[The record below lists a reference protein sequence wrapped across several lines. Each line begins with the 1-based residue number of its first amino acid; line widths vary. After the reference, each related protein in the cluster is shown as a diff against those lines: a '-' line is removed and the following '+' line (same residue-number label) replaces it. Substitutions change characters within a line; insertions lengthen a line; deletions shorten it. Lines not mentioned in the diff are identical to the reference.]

1 VTERHTRISPEE
13 QIALLEET
21 LEATHDGLLVLDLER
36 RVVRYN
42 RQFLRMFDLTAA
54 EVDSGDIRAIAAK
67 ISGEVENP
75 GQLMINAADPWV
87 DPSMEILDTI
97 TFKDGRV
104 YERFLAPHRV
114 GGRIIGRVAS
124 YRDITQTVRAEELLE
139 QHRAFLEKAQEV
151 AHIGSWIAELD
162 ESDRLT
168 WSNETYRIF
177 GITRDRFLS
186 TTAAFYAFVHPD
198 DRDMVARASLA
209 AQKGD
214 LPYDVDHRIIRADGD
229 VRWVQEKADVV
240 RGADG
245 VARRMVGTVQ
255 DITERRV
262 LEEQLRQS
270 QKLEAIGRLAGGIA
284 HDLNNSLTAII
295 GYTELALGALSG
307 DHVARPDVHEIRR
320 AAGRAEAVTRQLLAF
335 SRKQMLE
342 PRLFSLRDSVVN
354 LARLVEQLL
363 GASIAIAT
371 TVPEDLP
378 PIYGDPGRIEQAILN
393 IALNAKDAMPD
404 GGQLTLA
411 VSLADVDEV
420 FAAGHRP
427 MPAGRYV
434 ELRITDTGQG
444 MDAATKARVFEPFF
458 TTKDVGKGT
467 GLGLAMVYGTV
478 RQSGGYVFVDSEL
491 HRGTTFTVYF
501 RPAEG
506 NARIDTART
515 GANER
520 TTPATVPVV
529 EAPATVLVVEDET
542 PVRNLV
548 VTTLRRK
555 GYRMLH
561 AASAAEGMALSRA
574 EPGAIDLLL
583 IDASMPGM
591 SGLDLAKTLAA
602 ERPGMRVAVMS
613 GFTEETLDLGRVGAT
628 AVLVQKPFAPA
639 ELQRR
644 IAELLG

>member
-1 VTERHTRISPEE
+1 MTDRQTRISPEE

-42 RQFLRMFDLTAA
+42 RQFLRMVDLTAD
-54 EVDSGDIRAIAAK
+54 EVDRGDVKAIAER
-67 ISGEVENP
+67 ISREVEDP
-75 GQLMINAADPWV
+75 AQLMINAVDPWADPAV
-87 DPSMEILDTI
+87 EILGTLR
-97 TFKDGRV
+97 FKDGRV

-162 ESDRLT
+162 GSDRLT
-168 WSNETYRIF
+168 WSDETYRIF
-177 GITRDRFLS
+177 GIPRDRFQGTS
-186 TTAAFYAFVHPD
+186 AAFNALVHPD
-198 DRDMVARASLA
+198 DRDLVARVSAD
-209 AQKGD
+209 AQRGE

-229 VRWVQEKADVV
+229 VRWVHEKADVV

-245 VARRMVGTVQ
+245 VTRRMVGTVQ

-295 GYTELALGALSG
+295 GYTELALGTLSG
-307 DHVARPDVHEIRR
+307 EHAATPDVHEIRR

-335 SRKQMLE
+335 SRKQTLE
-342 PRLFSLRDSVVN
+342 PRLFSLGDSVAS
-354 LARLVEQLL
+354 LARMVERLL

-371 TVPEDLP
+371 TVSDDLP
-378 PIYGDPGRIEQAILN
+378 PIYGDPGQIEQAILN
-393 IALNAKDAMPD
+393 IALNARDAMPD

-420 FAAGHRP
+420 FAAAHRP
-427 MPAGRYV
+427 MPAGRYI
-434 ELRITDTGQG
+434 ELRITDTGLG
-444 MDAATKARVFEPFF
+444 MDAATKARAFEPFF

-467 GLGLAMVYGTV
+467 GLGLSMVYGTV
-478 RQSGGYVFVDSEL
+478 RQSGGYVFVDSEPR
-491 HRGTTFTVYF
+491 RGAIFRLYF
-501 RPAEG
+501 PPAQG
-506 NARIDTART
+506 DTRIDSTRAAARAST
-515 GANER
+515 
-520 TTPATVPVV
+520 
-529 EAPATVLVVEDET
+529 APATVLVVDDDAS
-542 PVRNLV
+542 VRSLV
-548 VTTLRRK
+548 VKTLGRK
-555 GYRMLH
+555 GYRVLH
-561 AASAAEGMALSRA
+561 AASAAEGLTIARA
-574 EPGAIDLLL
+574 EGALDLLL
-583 IDASMPGM
+583 TDARMPGM

-602 ERPGMRVAVMS
+602 ERPGMRVVVMS
-613 GFTEETLDLGRVGAT
+613 GFSEATLDVSRAGAS
-628 AVLVQKPFAPA
+628 AVLIQKPFAPA

-644 IAELLG
+644 IAELLAT

>member
-1 VTERHTRISPEE
+1 VTDRQTRISPEE

-42 RQFLRMFDLTAA
+42 RQFLRMFDLTAD
-54 EVDSGDIRAIAAK
+54 EVDHGDVKVIAERL
-67 ISGEVENP
+67 SREVEDP
-75 GQLMINAADPWV
+75 GQLIINAVDPWV
-87 DPSMEILDTI
+87 DPEIEILDTLR
-97 TFKDGRV
+97 FKDGRV

-114 GGRIIGRVAS
+114 GNRIIGRVAT

-151 AHIGSWIAELD
+151 AHVGGWIAELD
-162 ESDRLT
+162 GSGRLT
-168 WSNETYRIF
+168 WSDETYRIF
-177 GITRDRFLS
+177 GIARDRFQGTS
-186 TTAAFYAFVHPD
+186 AAFYAFVHAD
-198 DRDMVARASLA
+198 DRDLVARASA
-209 AQKGD
+209 AAEKGD
-214 LPYDVDHRIIRADGD
+214 LPYDVDYRVVRADGD
-229 VRWVQEKADVV
+229 VRWVHEKADVV

-307 DHVARPDVHEIRR
+307 AHVATPDVHEIRR

-335 SRKQMLE
+335 SRKQTLE
-342 PRLFSLRDSVVN
+342 PRLFSLGDSVAS
-354 LARLVEQLL
+354 LARMVERLL

-371 TVPEDLP
+371 TVPDDLP
-378 PIYGDPGRIEQAILN
+378 PIYGDPGQIEQAILN
-393 IALNAKDAMPD
+393 IALNARDAMPD
-404 GGQLTLA
+404 GGQLTFA
-411 VSLADVDEV
+411 VSLTDVDEV
-420 FAAGHRP
+420 FAAAHRP

-434 ELRITDTGQG
+434 ELRITDTGLG
-444 MDAATKARVFEPFF
+444 MDAATKARAFEPFF

-467 GLGLAMVYGTV
+467 GLGLSMVYGTV
-478 RQSGGYVFVDSEL
+478 RQSGGYVFVDSEPR
-491 HRGTTFTVYF
+491 RGAIFRMYF
-501 RPAEG
+501 PPAQRD
-506 NARIDTART
+506 ARIDATRA
-515 GANER
+515 AAKAR
-520 TTPATVPVV
+520 TTPATV
-529 EAPATVLVVEDET
+529 LVVDDEAS
-542 PVRNLV
+542 VRNLV

-555 GYRMLH
+555 GYRVLH
-561 AASAAEGMALSRA
+561 AASAEEGLTIARA
-574 EPGAIDLLL
+574 EREIDLLL
-583 IDASMPGM
+583 TDASMPGM

-602 ERPGMRVAVMS
+602 ERPGMRVVVMS
-613 GFTEETLDLGRVGAT
+613 GFNQETLDVGRAGAS
-628 AVLVQKPFAPA
+628 AVLIQKPFAPA

-644 IAELLG
+644 IAELLAI